1 MTRSSSNGGS
11 VASSSPRHSQPEFR
25 LLLDQGFPKP
35 KEFAERALD
44 ATVEVVHPY
53 DFDRRLSQART
64 PNWVIYCVAAQAGF
78 DGLVARDRSQL
89 EQLVEMFTLS
99 RLVGFTV
106 ITWRRAIED
115 PVREWGQLLAYLPE
129 VKKRMR
135 EVRPRA
141 ILLPEPKLTA
151 ENLYDPMTTLGEL
164 ARRRGISVDQ
174 ARREALRE
182 MRDWLEMTGDDPTRF
197 DAMLGI

>member
-1 MTRSSSNGGS
+1 
-11 VASSSPRHSQPEFR
+11 
-25 LLLDQGFPKP
+25 
-35 KEFAERALD
+35 
-44 ATVEVVHPY
+44 
-53 DFDRRLSQART
+53 
-64 PNWVIYCVAAQAGF
+64 
-78 DGLVARDRSQL
+78 
-89 EQLVEMFTLS
+89 
-99 RLVGFTV
+99 
-106 ITWRRAIED
+106 
-115 PVREWGQLLAYLPE
+115 
-129 VKKRMR
+129 
-135 EVRPRA
+135 VRPRA